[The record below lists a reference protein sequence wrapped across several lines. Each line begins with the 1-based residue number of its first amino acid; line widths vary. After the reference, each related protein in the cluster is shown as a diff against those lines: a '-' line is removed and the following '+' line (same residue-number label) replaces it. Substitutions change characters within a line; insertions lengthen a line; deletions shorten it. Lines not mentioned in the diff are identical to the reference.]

1 MRAPRRK
8 ASPFLVQSFTMAF
21 SGVSY
26 LAVILFL
33 LCAEYLLNLWTGRL
47 NLGCMSPV
55 LPREFEGVYD
65 QGEYA
70 RSQAY
75 LAETARFDSFTAAV
89 TLLFSVVFIL
99 EGGFN
104 LIDSAVLSLGLGAI
118 LTGLAFSFLLKLL
131 LDLIGLPFELY
142 DTFVLEEKY
151 GFNRTTPATFAL
163 DLAKEW
169 GLSLAVGAPALA
181 AVLWLFGAEG
191 PRAWLY
197 VWGFVTALQLFMSF
211 VSPIILLPL
220 FNKFTPLPDGPLKT
234 SLAAYA
240 AGQGFRMEGIFVMDG
255 SKRSSKA
262 NAFFTGFGRFK
273 RIVLFDT
280 LIEKFTVEELTAVLA
295 HEMGHYKKRHVLLF
309 TVLGVAQTGLMLRL
323 VSFFMGNAGLFSAF
337 GMEHVSVYASLVFFG
352 FIYSPVSFLL
362 GILSNWLSRRSELA
376 ADAYAVRTG
385 GGPEAFGAALKKLAA
400 DNFANLTPH
409 PFKVFL
415 EYGHPPVLERLRK
428 LGAPAPGLATPADI
442 L

>member
-1 MRAPRRK
+1 
-8 ASPFLVQSFTMAF
+8 MAL
-21 SGVSY
+21 SGGSY

-33 LCAEYLLNLWTGRL
+33 LSAEYLLNLWTDRL
-47 NLGCMSPV
+47 NLKCLSPV

-65 QGEYA
+65 AGKYA
-70 RSQAY
+70 KSQTY
-75 LAETARFDSFTAAV
+75 LVETTRFESFAATF

-104 LIDSAVLSLGLGAI
+104 LIDSAARSLGLGAI
-118 LTGLAFSFLLKLL
+118 LTGLVFSFLLKFL
-131 LDLIGLPFELY
+131 LDVIGLPFELY

-151 GFNRTTPATFAL
+151 GFNKTTAATFAL

-169 GLSLAVGAPALA
+169 VLSLVIGAPALA

-191 PRAWLY
+191 PGAWLY
-197 VWGFVTALQLFMSF
+197 VWGFITALQLFMSF
-211 VSPIILLPL
+211 VSPVFLLPL
-220 FNKFTPLPDGPLKT
+220 FNKFTPLPDGPLKA

-240 AGQGFRMEGIFVMDG
+240 AVQGFRMEGIFVMDG

-309 TVLGVAQTGLMLRL
+309 TVLGIAQTGFMLWL
-323 VSFFMGNAGLFSAF
+323 VSFFMGNAGLFAAF

-352 FIYSPVSFLL
+352 FIYSPVSFFL
-362 GILSNWLSRRSELA
+362 GILANWLSRRNERE
-376 ADAYAVRTG
+376 ADAYAVRTYG
-385 GGPEAFGAALKKLAA
+385 DPRAFGSALKKLAA
-400 DNFANLTPH
+400 DNFSNLTPH

-415 EYGHPPVLERLRK
+415 EYSHPPVLERLRA
-428 LGAPAPGLATPADI
+428 LDRPAGARTGLETAADI